1 MLNLSKS
8 TFHQDQHMSTRL
20 KGCHIYEGPGDDLME
35 QADAGRRVVVVDDGA
50 AGSRDPDPVQRIR
63 IMWGQRLIDDLM
75 AGRYRTLVCAV
86 NTIDNRN
93 GFIHTLAERLPT
105 SQWREPGIAS
115 YARHFAD
122 SSRVRV
128 LKYDMD
134 LVEVLA
140 LLRPTSHDH
149 LTLADL
155 AEGFGLVT
163 AMLRCRPERFPV
175 ASVSFLGARAN
186 RLLDADGQEPS
197 FETVL
202 KVMYDS
208 GYRGDV
214 YPSPQMWNSAP
225 TAVFPRY
232 PFPESLTRRCEG
244 GY

>member
-1 MLNLSKS
+1 
-8 TFHQDQHMSTRL
+8 MSTRL

-35 QADAGRRVVVVDDGA
+35 QADAGRRVVLVDDA
-50 AGSRDPDPVQRIR
+50 AGDVRGPDPVQRIR
-63 IMWGQRLIDDLM
+63 IMWGQRLIDDLV

-86 NTIDNRN
+86 NATDNRS

-105 SQWREPGIAS
+105 SQWREPAISTYAS
-115 YARHFAD
+115 HFAD
-122 SSRVRV
+122 ANRVRV

-140 LLRPTSHDH
+140 ILRPTSHAHFTVD
-149 LTLADL
+149 DL
-155 AEGFGLVT
+155 AEGFGTVA
-163 AMLRCRPERFPV
+163 AMLRSRPERYPV

-186 RLLDADGQEPS
+186 RLLDVRGREPS

-202 KVMYDS
+202 KVMYGS

-214 YPSPQMWNSAP
+214 YPAPKMWESAP

-232 PFPESLTRRCEG
+232 PVPESLTRRCEG

>member
-1 MLNLSKS
+1 
-8 TFHQDQHMSTRL
+8 MSTRL
-20 KGCHIYEGPGDDLME
+20 KGCHIYEGAGNDFME
-35 QADAGRRVVVVDDGA
+35 QADTGRRVVLVDDA
-50 AGSRDPDPVQRIR
+50 AAERRDPDPVQRIR

-86 NTIDNRN
+86 NATDNRN
-93 GFIHTLAERLPT
+93 GFIHTLAQRLPT

-115 YARHFAD
+115 YAGHFAD
-122 SSRVRV
+122 ASRVRV

-140 LLRPTSHDH
+140 ILRPTSHDH

-155 AEGFGLVT
+155 AEGFGTVA
-163 AMLRCRPERFPV
+163 AMLRSRPERYPV

-186 RLLDADGQEPS
+186 RLLDARGREPS
-197 FETVL
+197 FEKVL
-202 KVMYDS
+202 KVMYEA

-214 YPSPQMWNSAP
+214 YPAPAMWESA

-232 PFPESLTRRCEG
+232 PFPDSLSRMCEG
-244 GY
+244 GF

>member
-1 MLNLSKS
+1 
-8 TFHQDQHMSTRL
+8 
-20 KGCHIYEGPGDDLME
+20 ME
-35 QADAGRRVVVVDDGA
+35 QADEGRRVVLVDDA
-50 AGSRDPDPVQRIR
+50 AGGVRGPDPVQRIR
-63 IMWGQRLIDDLM
+63 LMWGQRLIDDLV

-86 NTIDNRN
+86 NATDNRN

-115 YARHFAD
+115 YAKHFAD
-122 SSRVRV
+122 ATRVRV

-134 LVEVLA
+134 GVEVLA
-140 LLRPTSHDH
+140 ILRPTSHEH
-149 LTLADL
+149 FTLAHL
-155 AEGFGLVT
+155 AEGFGTVA
-163 AMLRCRPERFPV
+163 AMLRCRPERYPV

-186 RLLDADGQEPS
+186 RLLDPRGREPS

-202 KVMYDS
+202 KVMYES

-214 YPSPQMWNSAP
+214 YPAPKMWESAP